1 VKDKDQPPL
10 TKPLPARRTSKPF
23 VREAAEECLCTTTA
37 REKRAEDAQVR
48 VLPEASRARGELSV
62 TSSAHGRSETK

>member
-37 REKRAEDAQVR
+37 RERAEDAQFFM
-48 VLPEASRARGELSV
+48 LPEASTPRVELSV